1 MSSAV
6 LVPISVGE
14 LFDKISILEIKS
26 ERLSGE
32 AKLANVN
39 HEMRLLKD
47 IATNL
52 DLRERERL
60 AAILP
65 RLKEVNE
72 RIWEAEDKIRECERN
87 HTFGDVFLEVA
98 RSIYRLNDA
107 RAAAKRELNI
117 LSSSMVVEEKS
128 YAEY

>member
-1 MSSAV
+1 MSRTA

-26 ERLSGE
+26 ERLSDE
-32 AKLANVN
+32 AKLVNVN
-39 HEMRLLKD
+39 YELKLLKE
-47 IATNL
+47 IAAIL
-52 DLRERERL
+52 DLRDRDRL

-65 RLKEVNE
+65 RLKEVNG
-72 RIWEAEDKIRECERN
+72 RIWEAEDKIRNYERSRV
-87 HTFGDVFLEVA
+87 FDEGFLEVA

-117 LSSSMVVEEKS
+117 LTSSTVIEEKS
-128 YAEY
+128 YVEY